1 MQDLVDDVDVRN
13 VVAFIKETHIWFSRF
28 SFLLNTL
35 DLTHLVLLQHIASFV
50 VMLYLLFV
58 PLTRLTTCLEN
69 LEMSGN
75 LTVIGEMS
83 WIFSGG
89 ATPGRARSNA
99 LAKNI
104 LSRLAPWLTEIFTF
118 GHSQSLQLMICL
130 TTVLTCKWPG
140 CLDVLAPP
148 LGILLIIR
156 ELSGK
161 KSCQG
166 KVA

>member
-1 MQDLVDDVDVRN
+1 V
-13 VVAFIKETHIWFSRF
+13 
-28 SFLLNTL
+28 
-35 DLTHLVLLQHIASFV
+35 VLLLSKPHTGTN
-50 VMLYLLFV
+50 FV
-58 PLTRLTTCLEN
+58 PAIGLWGVKCRVTTCLEN

-130 TTVLTCKWPG
+130 TTVLTCK
-140 CLDVLAPP
+140 
-148 LGILLIIR
+148 
-156 ELSGK
+156 
-161 KSCQG
+161 
-166 KVA
+166 